1 VKRTKNIEHKIDDF
15 DQAMNRLQRS
25 PDNRSNQQ
33 KTDKNIEG
41 TPGLGP
47 EDNMSNS
54 NNLMYSGSQHQM
66 GSNKKMAGSAV
77 GTLREQQLHRQAWMR
92 P

>member
-1 VKRTKNIEHKIDDF
+1 VIEEGSDDDSFASDTPSRVKRTKNIEHKIDDF

-25 PDNRSNQQ
+25 PDDRLNLQ
-33 KTDKNIEG
+33 KGNKNIEG

-54 NNLMYSGSQHQM
+54 NNLMYSGS
-66 GSNKKMAGSAV
+66 
-77 GTLREQQLHRQAWMR
+77 
-92 P
+92 